1 MDYPSKTSA
10 VILPWDLKWVIKDTT
25 LGDGVYS
32 KSFNDA
38 NGREMY
44 RVRAKLR
51 RKKPDSPLMTVVS
64 DDGVSKSLHVYKLKM
79 SITCPN
85 NDTQHLPTRGRLI
98 SKVGFKIYMSSGD
111 WNETKFTEKIQPS
124 SSGSKF
130 TAKEILKRWDLTTCK
145 KASIPLRIT
154 FYVDLVTTIPINY
167 DFTFIDATWSDQLWS
182 AALKQSFT
190 DFKFLIGEESIAAHR
205 FILSAR
211 SLVFAGMLESGMTES
226 QTGQM
231 RLVDDD
237 PSTFLHLLEFLY
249 TGMVSSTAERE
260 ELFLLAD
267 KYGVENL
274 MALCH
279 SAVPSGQEDS
289 ELPST
294 IKFVSMNACTLQ

>member
-1 MDYPSKTSA
+1 
-10 VILPWDLKWVIKDTT
+10 
-25 LGDGVYS
+25 
-32 KSFNDA
+32 
-38 NGREMY
+38 MY

-51 RKKPDSPLMTVVS
+51 RKKPDSLLMTMVS

-85 NDTQHLPTRGRLI
+85 NDTQHLPTRDRLI
-98 SKVGFKIYMSSGD
+98 NKVGFQICMSLGD

-124 SSGSKF
+124 SGSKF
-130 TAKEILKRWDLTTCK
+130 TAKEILKRWELTTCK
-145 KASIPLRIT
+145 KTSIPLRIT
-154 FYVDLVTTIPINY
+154 FYVDQVTTIPNY

-237 PSTFLHLLEFLY
+237 PSTFRHLLEFLY
-249 TGMVSSTAERE
+249 TGMVPSTAERE

-267 KYGVENL
+267 KYRVEDL
-274 MALCH
+274 MAICH
-279 SAVPSGQEDS
+279 SAVPSGKDDKEDS
-289 ELPST
+289 ELPT
-294 IKFVSMNACTLQ
+294 PNKIAPMNACTFL

>member
-1 MDYPSKTSA
+1 
-10 VILPWDLKWVIKDTT
+10 
-25 LGDGVYS
+25 
-32 KSFNDA
+32 
-38 NGREMY
+38 MY

-51 RKKPDSPLMTVVS
+51 RKKPDSPLMTMVS

-98 SKVGFKIYMSSGD
+98 NKVGFKIYMSSGD
-111 WNETKFTEKIQPS
+111 WNETNFTEKIQPS
-124 SSGSKF
+124 SGSKF
-130 TAKEILKRWDLTTCK
+130 KAKEILKRWELTTCK
-145 KASIPLRIT
+145 KVSIPLRIP
-154 FYVDLVTTIPINY
+154 FYVDQVTTIPNF
-167 DFTFIDATWSDQLWS
+167 DFKFIDATWSDQLWS
-182 AALKQSFT
+182 AALEQSFT